1 MFEQAKA
8 KAQALAATAL
18 AHGVKNS
25 LWSIEKD
32 GGVFS
37 RTSIA
42 KSAVTYGASIV
53 AVEALTGSLFFG
65 LVTGVLADCGRV
77 QVEGR
82 LYAEQS
88 AKNFAEEQDIRDA
101 LFEEDVHTFE
111 DDYYPG
117 LFTDPFETAC
127 EIPDSHTYRGE

>member
-25 LWSIEKD
+25 LYSIEKD
-32 GGVFS
+32 GGIMS
-37 RTSIA
+37 TKSIV
-42 KSAVTYGASIV
+42 KSLATHGASIV

-65 LVTGVLADCGRV
+65 VVTGILADCGRV

-82 LYAEQS
+82 LYEKEVTANLDHAEQQYAQ
-88 AKNFAEEQDIRDA
+88 AKAV
-101 LFEEDVHTFE
+101 L
-111 DDYYPG
+111 
-117 LFTDPFETAC
+117 
-127 EIPDSHTYRGE
+127 GE

>member
-8 KAQALAATAL
+8 KAKDLAATAL
-18 AHGVKNS
+18 AHGVANS

-65 LVTGVLADCGRV
+65 VVTGILADCGRV

-82 LYAEQS
+82 LYEKEVTANLDHAEQQYAQ
-88 AKNFAEEQDIRDA
+88 AKVV
-101 LFEEDVHTFE
+101 L
-111 DDYYPG
+111 
-117 LFTDPFETAC
+117 
-127 EIPDSHTYRGE
+127 GE